1 MTDKP
6 DEAYIRPL
14 AHLGGAKPPAPEWF
28 ARAIAAPSEEGA
40 VEVAGARI
48 RYSAWGESGGGPGR
62 RGLLFVH
69 GGRAHRNWWRPF
81 APFFAENRRVA
92 ALDLSGMG
100 DSDWRENYSLDLLV
114 DEVFAVIDKA
124 GLATRG
130 RPIVVGHSF
139 GGWVTLAAV
148 EREGEKLGGAVV
160 VDSPLGLPDPH
171 EGYTVVKPKAAGEG
185 EKRGAHLYASPEEMI
200 SRFRLLPNQPA
211 EHLYLIDYIARE
223 GLRPATPGECGQAK
237 GAGWTWKFDPGDKG
251 RFEIHFERDILRA
264 ARCPLAFVYGEKSM
278 FAQGDGI
285 AHLEEQARGRS
296 PFVVI
301 PDAYHHLMMDQPLAF
316 VASLRTLL
324 SAWPVR
330 FGV

>member
-1 MTDKP
+1 MSDTKTEKP
-6 DEAYIRPL
+6 DLIRPL
-14 AHLGGAKPPAPEWF
+14 SHLGGAEPPAPEWF
-28 ARAIAAPSEEGA
+28 KKAIATPSEEGA

-48 RYSAWGESGGGPGR
+48 RFSAWGEEGK

-81 APFFAENRRVA
+81 APFLAENRRVA

-100 DSDWRENYSLDLLV
+100 DSDWRDKYSLDLLV

-130 RPIVVGHSF
+130 RPIIVGHSF

-160 VDSPLGLPDPH
+160 VDSPLGVPDPH
-171 EGYTVVKPKAAGEG
+171 EGYTVVKAKPAKHGD
-185 EKRGAHLYASPEEMI
+185 KPHGAHFYATKEEMV

-223 GLRPATPGECGQAK
+223 GLRKARPGESGPD
-237 GAGWTWKFDPGDKG
+237 GAGGWTWKFDPADKG
-251 RFEIHFERDILRA
+251 AFDIHFERDILRA
-264 ARCPLAFVYGEKSM
+264 ARCPLAFIYGEKSF
-278 FAQGDGI
+278 FARGDGLD
-285 AHLEEQARGRS
+285 HLREQAQGRS
-296 PFVVI
+296 PFVMM

-316 VASLRTLL
+316 ISSLRTLL

>member
-1 MTDKP
+1 MSDKKPEKP
-6 DEAYIRPL
+6 DLIRPL
-14 AHLGGAKPPAPEWF
+14 AHLGGKAPPAPDWF
-28 ARAIAAPSEEGA
+28 KKAIAAPSEEGA

-48 RYSAWGESGGGPGR
+48 RYSAWGEEGK

-100 DSDWRENYSLDLLV
+100 DSDWRDKYSLDLLV
-114 DEVFAVIDKA
+114 DEVFAVIDEA
-124 GLATRG
+124 GLASRG

-160 VDSPLGLPDPH
+160 VDSPIGVPDPN
-171 EGYTVVKPKAAGEG
+171 EGYTVVKAKPADNA
-185 EKRGAHLYASPEEMI
+185 RQHHGAHIYPTPEEMI
-200 SRFRLLPNQPA
+200 ARFRLLPNQPA
-211 EHLYLIDYIARE
+211 EHLYLIDYIARH
-223 GLRPATPGECGQAK
+223 GLRPATPGECGQQQ
-237 GAGWTWKFDPGDKG
+237 GEGWTWKFDPIDKG
-251 RFEIHFERDILRA
+251 GFEIHFERDILRA
-264 ARCPLAFVYGEKSM
+264 ARCPLAFIYGEKSF
-278 FAQGDGI
+278 FAQRDGI
-285 AHLEEQARGRS
+285 SHLQDQAAGRS
-296 PFVVI
+296 PFVMI

-316 VASLRTLL
+316 ISVLRTLL

>member
-1 MTDKP
+1 MTKQSAENQKDL
-6 DEAYIRPL
+6 IRPL
-14 AHLGGAKPPAPEWF
+14 AHLGGEAPPAPEWF
-28 ARAIAAPSEEGA
+28 KTAVAAPSEEREIL
-40 VEVAGARI
+40 VKGARI
-48 RYSAWGESGGGPGR
+48 QYSAWGEEGR

-81 APFFAENRRVA
+81 APFFSENRRVA

-100 DSDWRENYSLDLLV
+100 DSDWRDQYSLDLLV
-114 DEVFAVIDKA
+114 DEVFAVIEDA
-124 GLATRG
+124 GLASRG

-148 EREGEKLGGAVV
+148 EREGERLGGAVV
-160 VDSPLGLPDPH
+160 VDSPLGVPDPH
-171 EGYTVVKPKAAGEG
+171 EGYTVVKAEPAKPEN
-185 EKRGAHLYASPEEMI
+185 KRGARVYSTKEEPL

-223 GLRPATPGECGQAK
+223 SLRRAQIPGSEEE
-237 GAGWTWKFDPGDKG
+237 GWIWKFDPSPLTG
-251 RFEIHFERDILRA
+251 FEIHFERDILRA

-285 AHLEEQARGRS
+285 SHLEEQARGRS
-296 PFVVI
+296 PFVMI
-301 PDAYHHLMMDQPLAF
+301 PDAHHHLMMDQPIAF
-316 VASLRTLL
+316 ISTLKTLL

>member
-1 MTDKP
+1 MPGAEDK
-6 DEAYIRPL
+6 YTRPL
-14 AHLGGAKPPAPEWF
+14 SHLAGQKPPAPEWF
-28 ARAIAAPSEEGA
+28 EKAVAAPSEEGA
-40 VEVAGARI
+40 VTVGGARI
-48 RYSAWGESGGGPGR
+48 RYSAWGEAEGEGGR

-81 APFFAENRRVA
+81 APFFAQNRRVA

-100 DSDWRENYSLDLLV
+100 DSDWREKYSLDLLV

-171 EGYTVVKPKAAGEG
+171 EGYTVVRPKPAREG
-185 EKRGAHLYASPEEMI
+185 EKRSAHVYASREEMI
-200 SRFRLLPNQPA
+200 ARFRLLPNQPA

-223 GLRPATPGECGQAK
+223 GLRPATPGECGQQT
-237 GAGWTWKFDPGDKG
+237 GEGWTWKFDPGDMGAFK
-251 RFEIHFERDILRA
+251 IHFERDLLRA
-264 ARCPLAFVYGEKSM
+264 ARCPLAFIYGEKSM
-278 FAQGDGI
+278 FGQGEAI

-296 PFVVI
+296 PFVII

-316 VASLRTLL
+316 VSALRTLL